1 MDDLTVLD
9 QAHIEMEAAAGSAG
23 EDAARLRFYE
33 RLADCELFLML
44 TEEVQGDNISPELF
58 QTDEGAF
65 LLGFD
70 REERLAEFAGQPV
83 PYAALSGRVI
93 AGMLAEQEIGLG
105 VNLGVAPSSIL
116 IPPDALVWLHETL
129 GNAPEQV
136 QTGLS
141 ELVRPTGL
149 PDRLLEGLD
158 ARLAG
163 AAGLASTAW
172 LVGVRY
178 DNGGAGYLLGFVDAS
193 DRAREPLA
201 KAVAEALT
209 FSGIEAGM
217 LDVGFF
223 DGEDPMVAHLARVG
237 MRYDIPE
244 LKEPETWK
252 PVAPGSDPE
261 KPPKLK

>member
-1 MDDLTVLD
+1 MDELTVLD
-9 QAHIEMEAAAGSAG
+9 HAHAEMEAAVGTDG
-23 EDAARLRFYE
+23 ESAARLRFYE

-44 TEEVQGDNISPELF
+44 TEEARGENISPELF
-58 QTDEGAF
+58 QTEEGAF

-70 REERLAEFAGQPV
+70 REERLSGFAGRAV

-93 AGMLAEQEIGLG
+93 AGMLSGEQIGLA
-105 VNLGVAPSSIL
+105 VNPGAAPSSIL
-116 IPPDALVWLHETL
+116 IPPEALTWLHDTL

-136 QTGLS
+136 QTRLS

-163 AAGLASTAW
+163 AAGLAATAW
-172 LVGVRY
+172 LAGVRY
-178 DNGGAGYLLGFVDAS
+178 DNGGAGFLLGFVDAS
-193 DRAREPLA
+193 DRARDPLA
-201 KAVAEALT
+201 KAVAEALI
-209 FSGIEAGM
+209 FSGIDAGV

-223 DGEDPMVAHLARVG
+223 ASDDPMVERLARVG

-244 LKEPETWK
+244 LKQPEPWK

-261 KPPKLK
+261 KPPRLK

>member
-1 MDDLTVLD
+1 MDDLTALD
-9 QAHIEMEAAAGSAG
+9 HAHKEMEDAAGSDR

-33 RLADCELFLML
+33 RLADCEVFLML
-44 TEEVQGDNISPELF
+44 TEEAQGENISPELF
-58 QTDEGAF
+58 ETGEGAF

-70 REERLAEFAGQPV
+70 REDRLAEFAGQPV

-93 AGMLAEQEIGLG
+93 AGMLAGQDIGLG

-116 IPPDALVWLHETL
+116 IPPGALSWLHDTL
-129 GNAPEQV
+129 GHAPEQV
-136 QTGLS
+136 QAGLS

-149 PDRLLEGLD
+149 PDRLLAGLD

-178 DNGGAGYLLGFVDAS
+178 ENGGAGYLLGFVDAAE
-193 DRAREPLA
+193 RARAPLA

-223 DGEDPMVAHLARVG
+223 DSGDAMVARLAKVG

-244 LKEPETWK
+244 PKEPETWT
-252 PVAPGSDPE
+252 PVKPGSDPE